1 MKTPSDV
8 IKAASPEARSVIE
21 EVLKIHREGK
31 YYRDL
36 PKDLEN
42 DYCDR
47 IIKVIKDK
55 VKA

>member
-1 MKTPSDV
+1 MKTPSEV
-8 IKAASPEARSVIE
+8 IQAASPEARSVIE

-31 YYRDL
+31 HYREL
-36 PKDLEN
+36 PKDLEQ

-47 IIKVIKDK
+47 IIKVIKDQ